1 MAKKET
7 HFCRLFLT
15 GIIWSIVYLD
25 TMDRIYFSAF
35 RFRPLN
41 LNDWGDRLGNFLN
54 NRWIINTGADW
65 GLLICMFLFLPLWI
79 IGWVFVYRLHWGRLF
94 KKHSVSKPVFSNP
107 TKVSEMVR
115 KGFEPTKLRV
125 QTSALLSVP
134 PTPTGAAEG
143 MVNSPMPEPGAI
155 PNIPSPPPPPK
166 YDDEAEVQQMLSL
179 TAGIRA
185 DFFPHVLLDGAYA
198 SFAMSTEKLAAVVRV
213 INRPEST
220 FAVDTEIDINESD
233 WFYESGLISAP
244 AKDIIAISQNLE
256 RNEPDSVATPVILLM
271 GGQLLNIDET
281 LAYFEKNNI
290 MLLRLDT
297 VEGDSIPLFTDFLNE
312 YFGQRAEGE

>member
-7 HFCRLFLT
+7 HFCRIFLT
-15 GIIWSIVYLD
+15 GVIWTIVYLD
-25 TMDRIYFSAF
+25 MMDRICSAAFKFS
-35 RFRPLN
+35 PIH
-41 LNDWGDRLGNFLN
+41 LNDWGRRIGDFLN
-54 NRWIINTGADW
+54 NRWVINTGSDW
-65 GLLICMFLFLPLWI
+65 ALLLCMLAFIPLWI
-79 IGWVFVYRLHWGRLF
+79 IGWIFVYRFKWHRLF
-94 KKHSVSKPVFSNP
+94 HKRVKVKPTASQKANTTAQPKNF
-107 TKVSEMVR
+107 
-115 KGFEPTKLRV
+115 GPTKLRV

-134 PTPTGAAEG
+134 PAATQ
-143 MVNSPMPEPGAI
+143 PLPGGGSNTVPQQGSV
-155 PNIPSPPPPPK
+155 PNVPVPPPPPK

-179 TAGIRA
+179 TAGVRA
-185 DFFPHVLLDGAYA
+185 DFFPHVLLDGSYA
-198 SFAMSTEKLAAVVRV
+198 SFAMSTEKLAAVVRI

-220 FAVDTEIDINESD
+220 FAVDTEIDINQSD

-281 LAYFEKNNI
+281 LTYFEKNNI

-297 VEGDSIPLFTDFLNE
+297 VDGDSIPLFTDFLNE
-312 YFGQRAEGE
+312 YFGRRMEE